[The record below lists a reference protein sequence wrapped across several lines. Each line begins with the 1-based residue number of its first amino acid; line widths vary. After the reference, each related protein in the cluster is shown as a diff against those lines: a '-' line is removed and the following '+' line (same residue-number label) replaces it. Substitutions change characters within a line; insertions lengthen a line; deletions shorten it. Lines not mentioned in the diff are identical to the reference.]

1 MKIKYESPEFII
13 TDLTKNDVL
22 TTSNNELPVQP
33 FGFDS
38 LKDF

>member
-1 MKIKYESPEFII
+1 MKIKYESPEIII

-33 FGFDS
+33 FGVDS